1 MSNAKTFV
9 FNLEWYEVLEE
20 YPVEVRLEVYDA
32 IMRYAQSGTLIE
44 LKPLA
49 KMAFSF
55 IKKEMDYNRQRYE
68 TTVEKRR
75 EAGQKGGKRKQ
86 MQANEANACVAK
98 QNKQMQANEANACVA
113 KQNKQMLANEAN
125 ACDAKQNK
133 QMQTNQADNVNDNV
147 NVNDNDKY
155 FVVADTHTREEFE
168 EEFFSTARRATV
180 EALCMNN
187 GVDMATYRRLAGEV
201 LTEWQ
206 ATSTPAH
213 ANLNDAQQHLVNQ
226 VRIKIEKQRQSKRSH
241 ETTQADRYARR
252 RSFDPANLTAQ
263 DFEQF

>member
-86 MQANEANACVAK
+86 MQ
-98 QNKQMQANEANACVA
+98 
-113 KQNKQMLANEAN
+113 ANEAN